1 MENPDKSKASIPA
14 VHDKWYT
21 EDSESLKNKP
31 GLVSR
36 NGTYYARVRVP
47 TLLVGLLQKHE
58 IKISLRTKNLNE
70 ARAKLPA
77 ALIEIHKQLA
87 AATKVADAVASPV
100 EEVGRGVLEQI
111 ARTWF
116 EPRWRETTASLWKPV
131 PPGMTIDDVLCNI
144 DPELSRLLPPD
155 EETFGAYLYEAR
167 RLLVTAGYSERAG
180 SAVETL
186 AQYLVRG
193 EVECLKASRRFIV
206 DGQLFNVIEDP
217 LYRPVGGLAERVA
230 SSDASKAR
238 GGVTVDQAI
247 EKFTNDSQRANL
259 SRKNIK
265 GYEPGF
271 KLLREVAGGGCPL
284 GAVTREHAR
293 RVLDVLAHLPANAT
307 KRFSG
312 MTLLEAADHAKRN
325 GVPPITAKTAENILF
340 NFSSFFR
347 WAVREHIIERSP
359 ADGLKPAQQKRSKDE
374 GRQPFGDV
382 DLVKLFSAD
391 LYRTP
396 YRQVDRTQLGR
407 YWVPLL
413 ALYHGA
419 RMNELCQLEVADVR
433 ETDGIPFIRI
443 TKESEAGEDK
453 KVKTRNAEREVP
465 VHPILLRLG
474 FLGYADGIRRTGQK
488 RLFPDLTRAATGYF
502 SDNFSKWFGRFKKQ
516 RGVTDSRLNFHS
528 FRHGFNDATRVVDIP
543 DAIVKELC
551 GWSKGDSMREHY
563 GTGHALSRKAEEL
576 AKVRFPAVEAILP
589 LQGVNEERD
598 DG

>member
-1 MENPDKSKASIPA
+1 MKK
-14 VHDKWYT
+14 T
-21 EDSESLKNKP
+21 P
-31 GLVSR
+31 GLVRR
-36 NGTYYARVRVP
+36 NGTYYARKRVP
-47 TLLVGLLQKHE
+47 KLLVDSLGKRE
-58 IKISLRTKNLNE
+58 IKISLETKNFDE

-77 ALIEIHKQLA
+77 ALLEIQKQMA
-87 AATKVADAVASPV
+87 AAKQTADDVLPLV
-100 EEVGRGVLEQI
+100 EQLSRGVLEQI
-111 ARTWF
+111 ARGWF
-116 EPRWRETTASLWKPV
+116 KPRWDATTESLWQPP
-131 PPGMTIDDVLCNI
+131 PPGVAVEDELCNL
-144 DPELSRLLPPD
+144 DPILTSLMRPD
-155 EETFGAYLYEAR
+155 EVTFGEYLYRAR
-167 RLLVTAGYSERAG
+167 QLLATAGHPNASGASIEM
-180 SAVETL
+180 L
-186 AQYLVRG
+186 ARYMIRG

-217 LYRPVGGLAERVA
+217 LYRPVGGSAEGVA
-230 SSDASKAR
+230 SFDASKAQN
-238 GGVTVDQAI
+238 GITVDQAI
-247 EKFTNDSQRANL
+247 EQFTNDSQRANL

-271 KLLREVAGGGCPL
+271 KLLREVAGGGRPL
-284 GAVTREHAR
+284 SAVTREHAR

-312 MTLLEAADHAKRN
+312 MTLLEAAEHAKRN
-325 GVPPITAKTAENILF
+325 GVPPISAKTAENILY

-359 ADGLKPAQQKRSKDE
+359 ADGLKPSQKKRSKDE
-374 GRQPFGDV
+374 GRKPFSDV

-391 LYRTP
+391 LYRAP
-396 YRQVDRTQLGR
+396 YRQIDRNLLGR

-419 RMNELCQLEVADVR
+419 RLNELCQLEVADIG
-433 ETDGIPFIRI
+433 DANGIPFIRI
-443 TKESEAGEDK
+443 TEASEVGEDK

-465 VHPILLRLG
+465 LHPILQQLG
-474 FLGYADGIRRTGQK
+474 FLDYAAGIRRTGQK

-516 RGVTDSRLNFHS
+516 QKMTDRRLNFHS
-528 FRHGFNDATRVVDIP
+528 FRHGFNDATRVADIP

-563 GTGHALSRKAEEL
+563 GAGYTLSRNAEEL
-576 AKVRFPAVEAILP
+576 AKIRFPAVERILP
-589 LQGVNEERD
+589 LQGVNEERN